1 MHDSKSLWLAQQIYN
16 YWVPYSIV
24 FDMKSTSLALS
35 LSSDFTM
42 GHSLA
47 TQYAQVIEMHSYEC
61 YKSIPSESLKSPS
74 KMAVVSIIYLHMA
87 LGFERMENAMNSLY
101 HYSLSPP

>member
-16 YWVPYSIV
+16 YWVPYAIV
-24 FDMKSTSLALS
+24 FDMKSNSLALS
-35 LSSDFTM
+35 ISSDFTV

-47 TQYAQVIEMHSYEC
+47 TQYAQVIEMHSY
-61 YKSIPSESLKSPS
+61 ESLKSPS